1 MLNESLWSI
10 EVEMFEQQ
18 RSYLREAGQRA
29 LAREAQAGRKLA
41 QMQARQKDGWIKRQ
55 LGFWVVC
62 QAERVAALFGGSQAQ
77 AADEPC

>member
-1 MLNESLWSI
+1 MLNDSLWSI

-18 RSYLREAGQRA
+18 RSYLREAGQQA

-41 QMQARQKDGWIKRQ
+41 QMQARQQDGWIERQ
-55 LGFWVVC
+55 LGFWVVR
-62 QAERVAALFGGSQAQ
+62 QAERVAAVLGRSQAQ